1 MESVQIS
8 CNFPGENLKD
18 IGMILHRLKG
28 LQKRKESSGL
38 EDIPFGLS
46 LTFSPSFADIVKSS
60 FQLLDNP
67 HPIADVPFSL
77 AQAAVPG
84 MPEDVPGEIGVN
96 SDFKG
101 ILTAQDG
108 GSFPLA
114 TGLAPVLVRAAKLSR
129 AEGEVRLNL
138 LMYPPEWGKLRV
150 EMKSRK
156 EKLEIKLSTVRAEVK
171 EILEINVSQLREALV
186 RQGLHVGELSVELS
200 SKDFSSA
207 KDDKEH
213 PFIIRPS
220 SALETAVWS
229 TGSEAILPSERLQ
242 TWELTDSRI
251 NCWA

>member
-1 MESVQIS
+1 
-8 CNFPGENLKD
+8 
-18 IGMILHRLKG
+18 MILQRLKG
-28 LQKRKESSGL
+28 FQRRKESSGI
-38 EDIPFGLS
+38 EEIPFGLS

-67 HPIADVPFSL
+67 HPTADISFSL
-77 AQAAVPG
+77 TQAAVPG
-84 MPEDVPGEIGVN
+84 MPGDVPGKIGVN
-96 SDFKG
+96 NDFKG

-108 GSFPLA
+108 GSFPMA
-114 TGLAPVLVRAAKLSR
+114 AGLTPVLVRAAKLSR

-138 LMYPPEWGKLRV
+138 LMYPPEWGKLGV

-171 EILEINVSQLREALV
+171 EILEINMSQLREALV
-186 RQGLHVGELSVELS
+186 KQGLHVGELSVELS

-207 KDDKEH
+207 RDDKEH
-213 PFIIRPS
+213 PFVIKPP
-220 SALETAVWS
+220 SALEGAVWL
-229 TGSEAILPSERLQ
+229 TGGEAILPAERLQ